1 MSPAGDRFGLE
12 VPGRA
17 EHLATVRIFA
27 ASLAR
32 RFGMDE
38 DTIADLKLALS
49 EAGTLAL
56 RGSAGAEPLR
66 VTAMALEAGLE
77 FAVELGEAGIAADD
91 ELGGLELIRALFA
104 DAREGPAGVVIPVR
118 SRPR

>member
-1 MSPAGDRFGLE
+1 MTSAGDRFELE

-17 EHLATVRIFA
+17 EHLATIRIFA

-56 RGSAGAEPLR
+56 RGSAGEDPLR
-66 VTAMALEAGLE
+66 VSVLAVEGGLE

-91 ELGGLELIRALFA
+91 ELGGLDLVRALFA
-104 DAREGPAGVVIPVR
+104 DAREGPAGVVIPVPGR
-118 SRPR
+118 SR

>member
-1 MSPAGDRFGLE
+1 MTSPGNRFGLE

-56 RGSAGAEPLR
+56 RGSAGADPLR
-66 VTAMALEAGLE
+66 LTAREIDGGLE

-91 ELGGLELIRALFA
+91 ELGGLDLIRALFA
-104 DAREGPAGVVIPVR
+104 DAREGPAGVVLPVR
-118 SRPR
+118 GRPR

>member
-1 MSPAGDRFGLE
+1 MTPPGDRFALE

-56 RGSAGAEPLR
+56 RGGAGDPLR
-66 VTAMALEAGLE
+66 VSAQAVGSGLE

-91 ELGGLELIRALFA
+91 ELGGLDLIRALFA
-104 DAREGPAGVVIPVR
+104 EAREGPAGVVIPVPGR
-118 SRPR
+118 TR